1 MYDSYYCF
9 LAPCFNSRNNTQKVS
24 ILERVK
30 CYSMKKKIMSWV
42 WYPGSNS
49 LPAILCKVS
58 LCLLHLRHL
67 PDFKW
72 QLTDLT
78 SKYAFFSLV
87 NIKRVHFMNNFV
99 GDYVNIINSSL
110 FNFRKGVRFSF
121 ITFSD
126 FSEVVMK
133 LTGDR
138 YQLFLC
144 FMFFPCVKKKI
155 AGSFFVHCLICVCH
169 LRI

>member
-1 MYDSYYCF
+1 M
-9 LAPCFNSRNNTQKVS
+9 LFN
-24 ILERVK
+24 E
-30 CYSMKKKIMSWV
+30 KKKIMSWV

-144 FMFFPCVKKKI
+144 FMFFPCVKKKNCWL
-155 AGSFFVHCLICVCH
+155 FFCSLSNLCLPPENI
-169 LRI
+169 IIF